1 MYISYSREA
10 KWRMTY
16 NKLFPDEAMTVD
28 SEAFQVAIRPVQA
41 IHSPCCAMK
50 TIKTRQYK

>member
-1 MYISYSREA
+1 MYICYSREA